1 MIELKRE
8 LRGLAAAIDF
18 PETPDIAS
26 NLRRH
31 LPERRRA
38 AWPWRIALAVAIAVI
53 AVGAV
58 GAGFAV
64 PQARTAILRLFGIG
78 AVQIEFVDR
87 LPEVRP
93 AAPLRLGTAIDPA
106 DAPFPLLRSELLGDP
121 DGIYRRGDFVT
132 LLYGTPERVR
142 LLVTEIAG
150 SDFTP
155 DVVKKLAA
163 PGTHVEFVPIRGSV
177 GSGVWIEGRPH
188 VVLFPGGPPR
198 LAANT
203 LIWTNSQLT
212 LRLEGAASLMQAVAI
227 ADSME

>member
-1 MIELKRE
+1 MIELERE
-8 LRGLAAAIDF
+8 LRGLAAVLDF

-26 NLRRH
+26 NVRRH

-38 AWPWRIALAVAIAVI
+38 AWPRRIALAVAIALL
-53 AVGAV
+53 AV

-93 AAPLRLGTAIDPA
+93 AAPLGLGTAIDPA
-106 DAPFPLLRSELLGDP
+106 DAPFPLLRSKLLGNP
-121 DGIYRRGDFVT
+121 DGVYRRGDVVT

-142 LLVTEIAG
+142 VLVTEIAG

-155 DVVKKLAA
+155 EVGKKLAA
-163 PGTHVEFVPIRGSV
+163 TGTHVEFVPIRGSI
-177 GSGVWIEGRPH
+177 GPGVWIEGRPH

-203 LIWTNSQLT
+203 LIWTNGRLT
-212 LRLEGAASLMQAVAI
+212 LRLEGAASLRQAVAI
-227 ADSME
+227 AETLE